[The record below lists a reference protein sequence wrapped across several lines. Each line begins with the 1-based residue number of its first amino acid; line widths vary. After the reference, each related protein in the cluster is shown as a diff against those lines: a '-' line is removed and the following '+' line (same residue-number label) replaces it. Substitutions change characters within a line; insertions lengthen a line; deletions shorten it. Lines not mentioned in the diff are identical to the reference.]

1 MSTPSARSAQR
12 DAMAGSLTLAG
23 LAMIAVGA
31 VLWLLTRDL
40 LDWMAALFLAW
51 GIAGGFILFGNAVI
65 EVLHLGRRE
74 PVPVRVRVDERR
86 R

>member
-12 DAMAGSLTLAG
+12 EALAGSLTLAG

-31 VLWLLTRDL
+31 VLWLLVRDAA
-40 LDWMAALFLAW
+40 DWMAALFLAW
-51 GIAGGFILFGNAVI
+51 GIAGGFICFGNAVI
-65 EVLHLGRRE
+65 EALHLGRRE
-74 PVPVRVRVDERR
+74 PVPIPVRVDERR